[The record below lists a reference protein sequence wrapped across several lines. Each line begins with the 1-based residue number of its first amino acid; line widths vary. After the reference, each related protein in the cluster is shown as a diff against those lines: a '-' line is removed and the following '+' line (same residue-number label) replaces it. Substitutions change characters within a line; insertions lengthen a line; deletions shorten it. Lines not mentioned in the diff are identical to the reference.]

1 MVVGTPSLPTK
12 KYLGMGRERL
22 IWAYR
27 IMLLSRKIDE
37 REMQFH
43 RQGKAFFQ
51 VSAAGHEA
59 LQVAAAVAL
68 RPAYDWFFPY
78 YRDKALALGLGIKP
92 VELLL
97 ESVGSGEAPFSAGR
111 QMPNHWGS
119 RRLHIVSRSS
129 ATGTQ

>member
-1 MVVGTPSLPTK
+1 MVVGTPSLPTQ
-12 KYLGMGRERL
+12 KYQGMDRERL

-51 VSAAGHEA
+51 VSASGHEA

-78 YRDKALALGLGIKP
+78 YRDKTWALGLGVTP
-92 VELLL
+92 LDLLL
-97 ESVGSGEAPFSAGR
+97 ESVG
-111 QMPNHWGS
+111 
-119 RRLHIVSRSS
+119 
-129 ATGTQ
+129 